1 MQVIH
6 LNLTADRF
14 KRGSACV
21 VYGYDLCVIFI
32 FAVLEL
38 WLTQL
43 QIDCMQF
50 LWPPYGI
57 GQAIIFSSC
66 GFFYLLSS
74 SFFFLLPS
82 SFFFP
87 RLISAVADWMST
99 IIPHTLWP

>member
-43 QIDCMQF
+43 QIDCLQF

-57 GQAIIFSSC
+57 EQAIMFLSC
-66 GFFYLLSS
+66 GFFLLFYSS
-74 SFFFLLPS
+74 PNLSG
-82 SFFFP
+82 
-87 RLISAVADWMST
+87 RGDWMST
-99 IIPHTLWP
+99 ILQHMVWP